1 MYLEAISRFWN
12 VFSWR
17 LNWMWGEY
25 MIKVT
30 NFKIVWCAVT
40 CLYAVTS
47 RRLWQNAS
55 VRRTYNLHD
64 RMRSDLW
71 CCANKKSHHIVYW
84 NVFRLNRYSL
94 IVTFV
99 LKKSW
104 NFGTAVLLVEA
115 MTELETLLEA
125 RGMVRAKHISTILQC
140 VIFIL
145 GVNHVLGMC
154 HGVCGTPASR
164 PNNASIGWMRTRSQT
179 TAFSF
184 NICTLAL
191 NSQKAFPKWF
201 KLKILSDW
209 MLMICY
215 MNMLLYITYIYI
227 YIYYRYHMSHICAIL

>member
-94 IVTFV
+94 IVTFF

-115 MTELETLLEA
+115 MDRTGNFA
-125 RGMVRAKHISTILQC
+125 RSTWDGSCQTHLDDSAMC
-140 VIFIL
+140 DFHL
-145 GVNHVLGMC
+145 GRESCLGMC
-154 HGVCGTPASR
+154 HGVCGTPRADPTTHQLDGWEPGLRQQHFLSIYAPWHWIRKKLFQNDLNWRFSR
-164 PNNASIGWMRTRSQT
+164 IGCWWYVIWT
-179 TAFSF
+179 
-184 NICTLAL
+184 
-191 NSQKAFPKWF
+191 
-201 KLKILSDW
+201 
-209 MLMICY
+209 CY
-215 MNMLLYITYIYI
+215 YT
-227 YIYYRYHMSHICAIL
+227 